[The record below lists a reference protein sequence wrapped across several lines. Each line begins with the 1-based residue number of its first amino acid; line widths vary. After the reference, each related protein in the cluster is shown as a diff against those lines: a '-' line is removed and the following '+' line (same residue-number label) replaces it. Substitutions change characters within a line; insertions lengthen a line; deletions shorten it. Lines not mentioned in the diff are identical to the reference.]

1 MTTTLHRFLGPL
13 FAPRL
18 QLAVP
23 VAAVAIMLA
32 VFLIDLLTPLGYVEW
47 ILYLLPIGLA
57 LFQPRTTLPYALA
70 TVATAMI
77 AIGYFT
83 SAPGVDPQL
92 AVINRTLGVV
102 LTWTLAFVAHQTL
115 RARPRRA
122 SAVAAGRQDRGRAG
136 VARRAHAAGGRPQRC
151 PRAV

>member
-115 RARPRRA
+115 RAPAPSTCCGSRKARPRSR
-122 SAVAAGRQDRGRAG
+122 RL
-136 VARRAHAAGGRPQRC
+136 ARRAHAAGGRPQRC